1 MRFGLGSAPSDNH
14 RTVEIEHGDTL
25 SDFDCVP
32 LDEIGRTQSDLAFIK
47 YRPLE

>member
-14 RTVEIEHGDTL
+14 RTLEIEHGDTL